1 MTSIAVLGATGNL
14 GQHVA
19 RQVLARG
26 WSLSVA
32 VRSRSRLAP
41 EVSER
46 AQVTDIDL
54 SSAKLEELAAFA
66 EGQDAFVCCAGV
78 VTEGEGF
85 VTLVDKLVSAL
96 ETIQRDRRP
105 VSWFLAG
112 AALLPLDASG
122 RLGVDLPKV
131 RDTYWPHRVNY
142 ERLQRSTLDWRLLC
156 PGPLANQPAIGL
168 QRLRIS
174 IESLPTPLPAIT
186 RSLPAALALPLFA
199 MKIPEMI
206 VPYADAASV
215 ILANVQREGPM
226 SKKRI
231 GIALPVGMRGK
242 KDQVPKRPDQRQATG
257 ARSRG
262 GSRS

>member
-1 MTSIAVLGATGNL
+1 EATPWSGKRSCSRSRSVWNYRQAIGKAAHRLLPFVLAILRPFADPPLYGARNRRQIAVYFQLGPVAVLGATGNL

-85 VTLVDKLVSAL
+85 VTLVDRLVSAL

-105 VSWFLAG
+105 VS
-112 AALLPLDASG
+112 
-122 RLGVDLPKV
+122 
-131 RDTYWPHRVNY
+131 
-142 ERLQRSTLDWRLLC
+142 
-156 PGPLANQPAIGL
+156 
-168 QRLRIS
+168 
-174 IESLPTPLPAIT
+174 
-186 RSLPAALALPLFA
+186 
-199 MKIPEMI
+199 
-206 VPYADAASV
+206 
-215 ILANVQREGPM
+215 
-226 SKKRI
+226 
-231 GIALPVGMRGK
+231 
-242 KDQVPKRPDQRQATG
+242 
-257 ARSRG
+257 
-262 GSRS
+262 